1 MVVRTPPLQSLRA
14 HGPADDRRRRFPDGR
29 IGADDRAVLDEP

>member
-14 HGPADDRRRRFPDGR
+14 HGPADGRFPDGR